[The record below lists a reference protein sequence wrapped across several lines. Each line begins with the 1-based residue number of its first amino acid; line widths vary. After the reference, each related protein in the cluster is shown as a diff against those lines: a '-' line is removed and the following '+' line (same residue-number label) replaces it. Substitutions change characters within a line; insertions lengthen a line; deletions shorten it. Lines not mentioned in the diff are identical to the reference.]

1 MANDT
6 TTTATPSIWDNLAG
20 FVTSAGKI
28 FNAGSEVYVAAQQRL
43 NAIES
48 INEDTVKPKTAAAP
62 QVVSGAPSSLPS
74 WVIPSAIAAGVVVLI
89 IIVRKLR

>member
-1 MANDT
+1 MANE
-6 TTTATPSIWDNLAG
+6 TTTAQPSSWLDTLG
-20 FVTSAGKI
+20 GWVTSAGKI

-48 INEDTVKPKTAAAP
+48 VNEDTVKASTPAAP
-62 QVVSGAPSSLPS
+62 KIVSGMPSSMPS
-74 WVIPSAIAAGVVVLI
+74 WVMPAAIAAGVLVLI